1 MDRQA
6 LRERLSAIAF
16 SAELPDDVVDEII
29 AAAAPASFPRGTVI
43 FREGSTDR
51 NLYLLMSGRVALEML
66 VPAQGPVRLLSLG
79 PGDMLAWSALLGE
92 GRMTATA
99 IAVEDTEAIAIS
111 AERLLEICQLNA
123 QVGYE
128 LMRRMALALSKRLLA
143 TRLQLLDLF
152 SAEAPLTRS

>member
-1 MDRQA
+1 MDRHA

-16 SAELPDDVVDEII
+16 SAELPDEVLEEVV
-29 AAAAPASFPRGTVI
+29 ATATPASFPEGTVI
-43 FREGSTDR
+43 FREGGTDR
-51 NLYLLMSGRVALEML
+51 NLYLLLSGRVALEMQ

-99 IAVEDTEAIAIS
+99 IAVENTEAIAIS
-111 AERLLEICQLNA
+111 AERMLEICQSNT

-128 LMRRMALALSKRLLA
+128 IMQRMAVALSKRLLA

-152 SAEAPLTRS
+152 SAEAPLIRS

>member
-1 MDRQA
+1 
-6 LRERLSAIAF
+6 
-16 SAELPDDVVDEII
+16 
-29 AAAAPASFPRGTVI
+29 
-43 FREGSTDR
+43 
-51 NLYLLMSGRVALEML
+51 
-66 VPAQGPVRLLSLG
+66 
-79 PGDMLAWSALLGE
+79 
-92 GRMTATA
+92 MTATA